1 MILSKYLCTCV
12 FIFLYGGVILSLFF
26 RAYVRQKLLKDYS
39 EIKKGFLTDVV
50 SNHRLLKPVLAIPR
64 QMHALR
70 DLGKTIVDTPEPV
83 KRRYKY
89 FLIINWVA
97 IVLLALLVVF
107 SFVAHKLC
115 GS

>member
-1 MILSKYLCTCV
+1 MILGKYLCTCV
-12 FIFLYGGVILSLFF
+12 FIFLYVGVILSLFF

-39 EIKKGFLTDVV
+39 EIKKGYLTDGV
-50 SNHRLLKPVLAIPR
+50 SNRLLKPVLAIPR
-64 QMHALR
+64 QIHALR
-70 DLGKTIVDTPEPV
+70 DLGKTIVDRPESV

-107 SFVAHKLC
+107 SFVALRLC